1 VNKGITQFI
10 TIFVSSLLLWLLLVG
25 SLQPEEIIVGIIV
38 SLLVS
43 FLSIGRT
50 SLFTAL
56 RLTPFFPLH
65 LFYYLVIFFKALV
78 FANLDMA
85 RRVIS
90 PSLPIQPG
98 IIRINTG
105 LESDLGKLLLANSIT
120 LTPGTLSVDIEDNQ
134 IVVHW
139 IDCPENIEIDEA
151 TARIAASFEK
161 SIGKFLK

>member
-1 VNKGITQFI
+1 MNSSITQFI
-10 TIFVSSLLLWLLLVG
+10 TIFVSSLLLWLVLVG
-25 SLQPEEIIVGIIV
+25 SLQPEEIIVGMIV

-56 RLTPFFPLH
+56 RLTPFFPLY

-151 TARIAASFEK
+151 TAQIAASFEK